1 VRLERRNKTIGS
13 FEWLKEHFGLR
24 KRRFAMKFLGTILT
38 VSLLAALSGC
48 GSVAGCFDDRVVVGR
63 SIAGGELTTANGG
76 ASVRLGGKN
85 FQVTK
90 DTVTWDQNGS
100 VKLPAQWNEVELAE
114 FFGDVSIEVDGH
126 KLVDVKE

>member
-1 VRLERRNKTIGS
+1 MGS
-13 FEWLKEHFGLR
+13 FEWLKEQFGLR

-63 SIAGGELTTANGG
+63 SITGSGLTTTNGG
-76 ASVRLGGKN
+76 ASVRLGGKC
-85 FQVTK
+85 FEITK
-90 DTVTWDQNGS
+90 ETVTWDQGGS
-100 VKLPAQWNEVELAE
+100 VKLPANWNEVELAE
-114 FFGDVSIEVDGH
+114 FFGDVTIKVDGH